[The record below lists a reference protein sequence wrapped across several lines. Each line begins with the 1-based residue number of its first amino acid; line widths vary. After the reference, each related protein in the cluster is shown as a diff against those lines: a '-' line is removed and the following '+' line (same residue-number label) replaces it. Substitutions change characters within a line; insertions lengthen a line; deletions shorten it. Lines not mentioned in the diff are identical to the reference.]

1 MFKMGMS
8 LVFAVISAL
17 IIVLTGLSSDVR
29 LMTVLFRS
37 LAGFLVAGTVVWLI
51 TFFLEARNIVGF
63 DKNLELMEKPEEEEP
78 KSPEE
83 YEAEDEQAAAGEEP
97 EKSEEPVEFK
107 PLGADNFRHMEAP
120 PDSI

>member
-63 DKNLELMEKPEEEEP
+63 DKNLELMEKPEEEES

-83 YEAEDEQAAAGEEP
+83 YEAEDEQAAAVEET

-107 PLGADNFRHMEAP
+107 PLGSDNFRHMEVP